1 MVMNLNNGRTDV
13 YHGPDSKGKG
23 YSIRLKQGIVPTP
36 TPTPTP
42 SPTPQI
48 MLINPILVD
57 QDTYL
62 KIGVN
67 EYLKYSN
74 FHFISCF

>member
-1 MVMNLNNGRTDV
+1 
-13 YHGPDSKGKG
+13 
-23 YSIRLKQGIVPTP
+23 
-36 TPTPTP
+36 
-42 SPTPQI
+42 

-67 EYLKYSN
+67 EYLKYT
-74 FHFISCF
+74 